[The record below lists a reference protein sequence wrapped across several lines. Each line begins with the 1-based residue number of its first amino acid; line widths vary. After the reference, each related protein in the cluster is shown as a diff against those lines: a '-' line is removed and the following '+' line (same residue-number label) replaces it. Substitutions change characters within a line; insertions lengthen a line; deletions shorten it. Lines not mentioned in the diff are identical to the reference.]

1 MHFNVVRIRR
11 AISRQGLAA
20 GLLSIMLCMFG
31 SSAYA
36 HKVNIFA
43 YLESDRIYVQGYF
56 LDGKKAR
63 GGKVTV
69 YSDSGSLLSEGV
81 TNEEGEFAFPM
92 PVKQGIRIVLNAG
105 EGHQT
110 EYSFLA
116 DELTEGANN
125 RAPTQ
130 GNVTGVAPA
139 SANVAVGNSLG
150 APPADASLRRAV
162 AEGILP
168 LAKEVAELKE
178 RRAVSDIIGGLGF
191 IVGVIGLFAYFKVSR
206 KRL

>member
-1 MHFNVVRIRR
+1 MHFNVMKIRL
-11 AISRQGLAA
+11 AISREGLAA

-43 YLESDRIYVQGYF
+43 YLESDRINVQGYF
-56 LDGKKAR
+56 LDGKKVR

-69 YSDSGSLLSEGV
+69 YSDSGTLLSEGV
-81 TNEEGEFAFPM
+81 TNEEGEFVFHM
-92 PVKQGIRIVLNAG
+92 PVKQGVRIVLNAG
-105 EGHQT
+105 EGHQA
-110 EYSFLA
+110 EYSFSA
-116 DELTEGANN
+116 DELTEGAGN
-125 RAPTQ
+125 RSSTQ
-130 GNVTGVAPA
+130 GNVTPA
-139 SANVAVGNSLG
+139 SANVAVESSLG
-150 APPADASLRRAV
+150 APPVDASLRRAV

-178 RRAVSDIIGGLGF
+178 RRAASDIIGGLGF
-191 IVGVIGLFAYFKVSR
+191 IIGVIGLFAYFKASR

>member
-1 MHFNVVRIRR
+1 MKIKR
-11 AISRQGLAA
+11 AISCKGLAA
-20 GLLSIMLCMFG
+20 GLLSIMLYMFG
-31 SSAYA
+31 SGAYA

-43 YLESDRIYVQGYF
+43 YLESDRINVQGYF

-69 YSDSGSLLSEGV
+69 YSESGTLLSEGV
-81 TNEEGEFAFPM
+81 TNEEGEFVFPM

-105 EGHQT
+105 EGHQAA
-110 EYSFLA
+110 YSFSA
-116 DELTEGANN
+116 DELTEGAGN
-125 RAPTQ
+125 RASTQ
-130 GNVTGVAPA
+130 GNVTPA
-139 SANVAVGNSLG
+139 SANVTVESSLG
-150 APPADASLRRAV
+150 ALPVDASLRRAV

-178 RRAVSDIIGGLGF
+178 RRAASDIIGGLGF
-191 IVGVIGLFAYFKVSR
+191 IVGVIGLLAYFKASR